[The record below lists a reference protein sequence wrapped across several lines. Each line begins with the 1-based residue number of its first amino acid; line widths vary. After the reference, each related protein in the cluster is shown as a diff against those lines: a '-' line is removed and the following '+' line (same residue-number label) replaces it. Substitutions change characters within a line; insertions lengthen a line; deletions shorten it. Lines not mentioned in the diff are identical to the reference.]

1 MTQLDAT
8 NLDFSVDGCSI
19 LNNISLSV
27 SSGEWLGIAG
37 LNGSGK
43 STLLKLMAGLLVPSS
58 GQMSMD
64 GLSYSAVDHNHRKV
78 SIMPS
83 AQTY

>member
-19 LNNISLSV
+19 LNNVSLSV

-43 STLLKLMAGLLVPSS
+43 STLLKLMAGP
-58 GQMSMD
+58 D
-64 GLSYSAVDHNHRKV
+64 
-78 SIMPS
+78 
-83 AQTY
+83 